1 MRRTFRVI
9 SLLLAF
15 VMTLLAFGGCK
26 EKKETTQNAV
36 EISFSEEYSP
46 APINA
51 SYKNKVVFMY
61 NPDRGFR
68 VHNVIRVKD
77 IVDYIGDEETLEKRV
92 KQIFDGYTGRVTEP
106 WSITY
111 AYIYLTPW
119 HLEELPNEALV
130 AVEGIF
136 KYARKNKIK
145 LMASFC
151 YNDNYVLYYGQ
162 SEEAKQQLASE
173 CADEATILR
182 HIDQLAPIIAEY
194 KDCCF
199 TIKNGFIGYV
209 GEWAEPYQY
218 PPVDYNVITKAIVDK
233 LCAPNELYFSHRLPR
248 YTVAVKEAYPGWEN
262 AKWIGFNNCAFFGEQ
277 KNEGWASEE
286 FQVGDSA
293 GWWEYICEK
302 GAYFPVTGEMYTS
315 GYLNQNG
322 VFLDAKESIL
332 ELAHHHHTV
341 FSFYH
346 GKYDAKEGYVR
357 VMDLWAREDIG
368 PQWLDANGIIYDPN
382 WFLDDNGNSVIR
394 NCYEFIRDHLGYKLV
409 AEKIKIEAAD
419 GKIKVGMEFK
429 NYGFSAA
436 FNLKSGFA
444 LLNDKYEVVSEVE
457 VGEPTKW
464 YSHDPE
470 TPKSTEVLNYSLS
483 AELDAPTSSGKY
495 YVAFYLRNLQGV
507 GAQLSNEVQFE
518 ENYNILYTF
527 DA

>member
-233 LCAPNELYFSHRLPR
+233 LCIPNGLYFSHRLPEYTESVKKR
-248 YTVAVKEAYPGWEN
+248 YPDWDGW
-262 AKWIGFNNCAFFGEQ
+262 KYIGWNNCAFCGEQ
-277 KNEGWASEE
+277 KKGWGSAGFEL
-286 FQVGDSA
+286 DDKA
-293 GWWEYICEK
+293 GWWDYVSEHA
-302 GAYFPVTGEMYTS
+302 AYAPNGGELYPTNIHDDR
-315 GYLNQNG
+315 GWNVDG
-322 VFLDAKESIL
+322 KEAIL
-332 ELAHHHHTV
+332 ELVHHRFAY
-341 FSFYH
+341 FSFFH
-346 GKYDAKEGYVR
+346 GRYDVEPGR
-357 VMDLWAREDIG
+357 MNIMDNWEHQEITKD
-368 PQWLDANGIIYDPN
+368 WLDSKGIIYDPN
-382 WFLDDNGNSVIR
+382 WFLDANGNTVSR
-394 NCYEFIRDHLGYKLV
+394 NCYEFIRDHLGYKVV
-409 AEKIKIEAAD
+409 AENVKFNAAD
-419 GKIKVGMEFK
+419 GKIKVDMSLK
-429 NYGFSAA
+429 NYGFAAA
-436 FNLKSGFA
+436 FNMTSGFA
-444 LLNDKYEVVSEVE
+444 ILNEKYEVVSEIE
-457 VGEPTKW
+457 AGDPETW

-470 TPKSTEVLNYSLS
+470 NWKSTTVLTHNVSG
-483 AELDAPTSSGKY
+483 ELEAPTASGTY
-495 YVAFYLRNLQGV
+495 HIAFFLKNPHGV
-507 GAQLSNEVQFE
+507 GAQLSNDVQFE
-518 ENYNILYTF
+518 KECNIIYSF
-527 DA
+527 EV